1 MNHKRVPIDQVIP
14 WEKNPRVIRDEAYEA
29 LRQEIMDLDE
39 YKPLLVFRRNG
50 KYVALG
56 GNKRLLIFHEIGR
69 TEVDISIVKPKS
81 EAEKIKYLISDND
94 TKGEWDRQALAEL
107 IQPHIEEISLDTYRI
122 QTGKSEPIKNVV
134 EEFGPDLKPEQKQ
147 EGRIQITPE
156 LYESHN
162 YVILYFDNDLDWQ
175 TAKEVLGL
183 KEVQRLSEKLGDVGI
198 GRVIKGSDVI
208 KRLT

>member
-1 MNHKRVPIDQVIP
+1 MNHKRVLIDQVIP

-29 LRQEIMDLDE
+29 LKQEIMDLDE
-39 YKPLLVFRRNG
+39 YKPLLVFHRDG

-56 GNKRLLIFHEIGR
+56 GNKRLLIFQEIGR

-122 QTGKSEPIKNVV
+122 QTGKSEPIKNVI
-134 EEFGPDLKPEQKQ
+134 EEFGPDLNPEQKQ

-162 YVILYFDNDLDWQ
+162 YVILYFDNDIDWQ
-175 TAKEVLGL
+175 TAKDVLGL
-183 KEVQRLSEKLGDVGI
+183 KEVRRLSEKLGDVGI

-208 KRLT
+208 KRMT

>member
-1 MNHKRVPIDQVIP
+1 
-14 WEKNPRVIRDEAYEA
+14 VIRDEAYEA
-29 LRQEIMDLDE
+29 LKQEIMELDE

-56 GNKRLLIFHEIGR
+56 GNKRLLIFQEIGR
-69 TEVDISIVKPKS
+69 IEVDISIVKPKN
-81 EAEKIKYLISDND
+81 EVEKIKYLISDND

-134 EEFGPDLKPEQKQ
+134 EEFGPDINPEQNP

-162 YVILYFDNDLDWQ
+162 YVILYFDNDLDWL

-183 KEVQRLSEKLGDVGI
+183 KEVRRLSEKLGDVGI

-208 KRLT
+208 KRMT

>member
-39 YKPLLVFRRNG
+39 YKPLLVFRRDG

-56 GNKRLLIFHEIGR
+56 GNKRLLIFQEIGR
-69 TEVDISIVKPKS
+69 AEVDISIVKPKS

-134 EEFGPDLKPEQKQ
+134 EEFGPDLNPEQKQ

>member
-39 YKPLLVFRRNG
+39 YKPLLVFRRDG
-50 KYVALG
+50 EYVALG
-56 GNKRLLIFHEIGR
+56 GNKRLLIFKEIGR
-69 TEVDISIVKPKS
+69 TAVDVSIVKPKS

-134 EEFGPDLKPEQKQ
+134 EEFGPDLNPEQKQ

-175 TAKEVLGL
+175 AAKEVLGL